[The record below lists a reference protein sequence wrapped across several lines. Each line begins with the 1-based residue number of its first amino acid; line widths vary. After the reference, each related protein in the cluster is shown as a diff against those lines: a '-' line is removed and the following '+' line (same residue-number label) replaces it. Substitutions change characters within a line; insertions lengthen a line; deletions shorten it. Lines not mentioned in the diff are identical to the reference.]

1 MIRQKERY
9 IYFQSSV
16 NQIMF
21 CAISGEPP
29 REPVVSRTT
38 GHLFEKSLIEKHI
51 SIYGTCPIS
60 QISMQITD
68 LIPMKVSKVAKPR
81 QSSNMSVPGL
91 LSTLQNEWDE
101 LILESFTLKQ
111 SLDNALLEL
120 SQALYQHDAACR
132 VIARLMKER
141 DDARA
146 EIAYMSSIIP
156 PGGGS
161 SSSSS
166 SSSSHMD
173 VSSSASDNVLSMVEE
188 GLEKA
193 VLDEITAK
201 SESLLASRKKRA
213 TPAELCSKES
223 FKNGTS
229 TVQSLAPHKTDKPAI
244 YSAALSADSTS
255 ARVITGGADR
265 DAVVSDYHS
274 GRVIHKLSG
283 HSKKV
288 TSVAYHVD
296 PTADIQFT
304 GSADKLIKVWKSGSE
319 VLNFNVHSGEVSS
332 ISVHPTGNYI
342 TSMSHDGSWTI
353 LDVSGHQS
361 RLLRKV
367 SPREAGA
374 SLQFTDIDGNQVT
387 RSSHALLCGR
397 FHPDGILLST
407 GSADAAQGL
416 QFWDIRAAEQKS
428 VLQLKDHNSS
438 VFDISFCENGYLLAS
453 AGGDGTVK
461 VWDLRKGTCLK
472 SIGGSQS
479 AMMPSR
485 VSWDHSGV
493 YLASS
498 FTNLNTG
505 VASVQV
511 CAVKEYVNLLPE
523 ESALHTKAITSLL
536 WADNANTLITSSLD
550 RTLKVHKVNK

>member
-1 MIRQKERY
+1 
-9 IYFQSSV
+9 
-16 NQIMF
+16 MF

-29 REPVVSRTT
+29 REPVVSKTT

-51 SIYGTCPIS
+51 STFGTCPIT
-60 QISMQITD
+60 QIDMQIAD

-81 QSSNMSVPGL
+81 QSNNMSVPGL

-141 DDARA
+141 DEARA
-146 EIAYMSSIIP
+146 QIAYMSSIIP

-161 SSSSS
+161 SS
-166 SSSSHMD
+166 HMD
-173 VSSSASDNVLSMVEE
+173 VSSSASDNASLVEE
-188 GLEKA
+188 GLNKT

-201 SESLLASRKKRA
+201 SDLLLASRKKRA
-213 TPAELCSKES
+213 TPAALCSKES
-223 FKNGTS
+223 YKNGTS

-255 ARVITGGADR
+255 SRVVTGGADR
-265 DAVVSDYHS
+265 DAIVSDYQS
-274 GRVIHKLSG
+274 GRVIYKLSG

-288 TSVAYHVD
+288 TSVAYHLD

-342 TSMSHDGSWTI
+342 TSVSHDGSWTI
-353 LDVSGHQS
+353 LDVSGHKS
-361 RLLRKV
+361 CLLRKV
-367 SPREAGA
+367 APQEGGA
-374 SLQFTDIDGNQVT
+374 SFQFTDIDGTQVA
-387 RSSHALLCGR
+387 RNSNALLCGR
-397 FHPDGILLST
+397 FHPDGILLGT
-407 GSADAAQGL
+407 GSAAAAQGL
-416 QFWDIRAAEQKS
+416 QLWDIRAAEQKS

-472 SIGGSQS
+472 SIGGSQNV
-479 AMMPSR
+479 MPSR

-498 FTNLNTG
+498 FTNLNTS

-523 ESALHTKAITSLL
+523 SAMHSKAITSLL

-550 RTLKVHKVNK
+550 RTLKIHKVNK